1 MRKFEALIIL
11 ENVLILKV
19 EVYLGEATAIH
30 IVYVIESALYGVL
43 FTSCLCQKPERA
55 RYDQILVP
63 ATRFC

>member
-19 EVYLGEATAIH
+19 VVYLGEATAIH

-55 RYDQILVP
+55 K
-63 ATRFC
+63 